1 MTWSTMGNSHKSDP
15 NPKLPFR
22 SQPHESPEFHNIGQ
36 DISVIEHDGI
46 HRLESIAH
54 DSGRRPQAEWA
65 IDSDAMSVSWS
76 KISRQNNF
84 S

>member
-46 HRLESIAH
+46 HKLESIAH
-54 DSGRRPQAEWA
+54 DSGCRPNGLLTQTPWA
-65 IDSDAMSVSWS
+65 SVGQKYQDKTTLAS
-76 KISRQNNF
+76 
-84 S
+84 